1 MYSLYSRI
9 KLNWFIQVISHR
21 AISIISTNIPPPSQT
36 RKRHPRRRTH
46 IEKLHQS
53 DLNDKNKDCIS
64 LACRIRTPKPLALA
78 SPQSLPCL
86 SQHLSYSA
94 GVTMVSWPLSIN
106 EDNKMMLFVKFRFLQ
121 DLGWI
126 NLPWGVWAGR
136 MYFRNSSEFSIK
148 GEDNYMCPTALS
160 LTRG

>member
-1 MYSLYSRI
+1 MSIRI
-9 KLNWFIQVISHR
+9 CLQASKSYVFPILQNKAELIHPSHLPQGYLHHIHR
-21 AISIISTNIPPPSQT
+21 HPSPPQT

-106 EDNKMMLFVKFRFLQ
+106 EDNKMMLFVKFGFLQ
-121 DLGWI
+121 DLGRT
-126 NLPWGVWAGR
+126 NLP
-136 MYFRNSSEFSIK
+136 
-148 GEDNYMCPTALS
+148 
-160 LTRG
+160 